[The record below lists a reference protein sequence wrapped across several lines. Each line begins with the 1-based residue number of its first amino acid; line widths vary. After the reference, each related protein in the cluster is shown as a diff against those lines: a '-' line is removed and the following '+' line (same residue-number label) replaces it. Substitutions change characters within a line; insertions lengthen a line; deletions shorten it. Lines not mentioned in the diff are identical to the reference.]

1 MTLLSTVRLALSAWP
16 EARLIGSSVLVPT
29 HCLYPSGGVV
39 SVRVDGGVDTFGISD
54 GAGAVEV
61 LEGAGGHDMP
71 NISRIVR
78 SLAKRNNLLVDRQ
91 GAVYSPPV
99 KKEDLVTTIVVV
111 ANASKQIAEHLLQH
125 YRPHLDRNF
134 RTQLDHFLKRRFG
147 EKISSPVLAG
157 ARKPHR
163 IDYLIPL
170 GDNRRLAL
178 DAVVP
183 DASSINSAIVA
194 HIDLRDAK
202 IVGLEQRLVFDDSA
216 PWKAAD
222 LNLLRVG
229 AAPVAFSRLPEI
241 IGSLAITSEEGGIFV
256 Q

>member
-1 MTLLSTVRLALSAWP
+1 MPRHVR
-16 EARLIGSSVLVPT
+16 GT
-29 HCLYPSGGVV
+29 
-39 SVRVDGGVDTFGISD
+39 
-54 GAGAVEV
+54 AGDE
-61 LEGAGGHDMP
+61 
-71 NISRIVR
+71 
-78 SLAKRNNLLVDRQ
+78 
-91 GAVYSPPV
+91 
-99 KKEDLVTTIVVV
+99 
-111 ANASKQIAEHLLQH
+111 
-125 YRPHLDRNF
+125 
-134 RTQLDHFLKRRFG
+134 FLKRRFG
-147 EKISSPVLAG
+147 EKISQPVLTG

-170 GDNRRLAL
+170 GDHRRLAL

-202 IVGLEQRLVFDDSA
+202 IEGLEQRLVFDDSA

-229 AAPVAFSRLPEI
+229 APPVAFSRLPEI
-241 IGSLAITSEEGGIFV
+241 IGSLAISSGEGRNTV